1 MTNPAQTL
9 VRMIGF
15 LIIVGIIAGF
25 LYAPLVDAFLA
36 NTALNGMILAAL
48 LIGILFALRQV
59 VRLRPEVA
67 WIESFR
73 RQQPG
78 LSMIDAP
85 RLLAPIAAMIGER
98 RDERMSL
105 STLSLRS
112 LLDSLATRLDESR
125 DLSRYLIGLL
135 IFLGLLGTFWGL
147 LTTVGAVA
155 QVIGNLSIE
164 SGNLVDVF
172 ANLKAG
178 LESPLAGMATAFSSS
193 LFGLAGSLILGFLD
207 LQLGQAQNRFYNE
220 LEEWLSS
227 LTRLSSGGGVLAD
240 GEVSATAYQQALL
253 EQTGESLDKLQR
265 IMSRNED
272 ERRQSA
278 SNMVQLSERIARV
291 ADLLEV
297 QNASLADIATSQSEV
312 ARTVAR
318 LGDMPSQT
326 RDEVS
331 RTHLRNI
338 EALLSRQ
345 VDDSGE
351 ARVQAV
357 EEIRQ
362 EIRLLAR
369 TIAALAEGER

>member
-1 MTNPAQTL
+1 
-9 VRMIGF
+9 
-15 LIIVGIIAGF
+15 
-25 LYAPLVDAFLA
+25 
-36 NTALNGMILAAL
+36 MILAAL

-227 LTRLSSGGGVLAD
+227 LTRRPAAAACSPMA
-240 GEVSATAYQQALL
+240 
-253 EQTGESLDKLQR
+253 R
-265 IMSRNED
+265 C
-272 ERRQSA
+272 RRPPINTRC
-278 SNMVQLSERIARV
+278 SNKPAK
-291 ADLLEV
+291 A
-297 QNASLADIATSQSEV
+297 
-312 ARTVAR
+312 
-318 LGDMPSQT
+318 
-326 RDEVS
+326 
-331 RTHLRNI
+331 
-338 EALLSRQ
+338 
-345 VDDSGE
+345 
-351 ARVQAV
+351 
-357 EEIRQ
+357 
-362 EIRLLAR
+362 
-369 TIAALAEGER
+369 

>member
-36 NTALNGMILAAL
+36 NPALNGMILAAL

-112 LLDSLATRLDESR
+112 LLESLATRLDESR

-227 LTRLSSGGGVLAD
+227 LTRLSSGGSVLAD
-240 GEVSATAYQQALL
+240 GEVSATAYQQVLL

-338 EALLSRQ
+338 EALLTRQ

>member
-36 NTALNGMILAAL
+36 NPALNGMILAAL

-172 ANLKAG
+172 ADLKAG

-338 EALLSRQ
+338 EALLTRQ

>member
-36 NTALNGMILAAL
+36 NPALNGMILAAL

-297 QNASLADIATSQSEV
+297 QNASLTDIATSQSEV

-318 LGDMPSQT
+318 FGDMPSQT

-338 EALLSRQ
+338 EALLTRQ

>member
-36 NTALNGMILAAL
+36 NPALNGMILAAL

-112 LLDSLATRLDESR
+112 LLESLATRLDESR

-291 ADLLEV
+291 AALLEV

-338 EALLSRQ
+338 EALLTRQ

>member
-178 LESPLAGMATAFSSS
+178 LKSPLAGMATAFSSS

-338 EALLSRQ
+338 EALLTRQ

>member
-1 MTNPAQTL
+1 
-9 VRMIGF
+9 
-15 LIIVGIIAGF
+15 
-25 LYAPLVDAFLA
+25 
-36 NTALNGMILAAL
+36 
-48 LIGILFALRQV
+48 
-59 VRLRPEVA
+59 
-67 WIESFR
+67 
-73 RQQPG
+73 
-78 LSMIDAP
+78 
-85 RLLAPIAAMIGER
+85 
-98 RDERMSL
+98 
-105 STLSLRS
+105 
-112 LLDSLATRLDESR
+112 
-125 DLSRYLIGLL
+125 
-135 IFLGLLGTFWGL
+135 
-147 LTTVGAVA
+147 
-155 QVIGNLSIE
+155 
-164 SGNLVDVF
+164 
-172 ANLKAG
+172 
-178 LESPLAGMATAFSSS
+178 
-193 LFGLAGSLILGFLD
+193 LILGFLD

-297 QNASLADIATSQSEV
+297 QNTSLADIATSQSEV

-338 EALLSRQ
+338 EALLTRQ

>member
-36 NTALNGMILAAL
+36 NPALNGMILAAL

-297 QNASLADIATSQSEV
+297 QNASLAEIASSQSEV
-312 ARTVAR
+312 ARNVAR

-338 EALLSRQ
+338 EALLTRQ

>member
-15 LIIVGIIAGF
+15 LIIVGIIAGS
-25 LYAPLVDAFLA
+25 LYAPLIDAFLA
-36 NTALNGMILAAL
+36 NPALNGMILAAL

-338 EALLSRQ
+338 EALLTRQ

>member
-36 NTALNGMILAAL
+36 NPALNGMILAAL

-297 QNASLADIATSQSEV
+297 QNASLTDIATSQSEV

-338 EALLSRQ
+338 EALLTRQ

>member
-15 LIIVGIIAGF
+15 LMIVGIIAGF

-36 NTALNGMILAAL
+36 NPALNGMILAAL

-112 LLDSLATRLDESR
+112 LLESLATRLDESR

-172 ANLKAG
+172 ADLKAG

-338 EALLSRQ
+338 EALLTRQ

>member
-15 LIIVGIIAGF
+15 LIIVGIIAGL

-36 NTALNGMILAAL
+36 NPALNGMILAAL

-278 SNMVQLSERIARV
+278 SNMVQLSERIGRV
-291 ADLLEV
+291 ADLLEM

-312 ARTVAR
+312 ARAVAR
-318 LGDMPSQT
+318 LGDMPNQA

-338 EALLSRQ
+338 EALISRQ

-351 ARVQAV
+351 GRAQAV